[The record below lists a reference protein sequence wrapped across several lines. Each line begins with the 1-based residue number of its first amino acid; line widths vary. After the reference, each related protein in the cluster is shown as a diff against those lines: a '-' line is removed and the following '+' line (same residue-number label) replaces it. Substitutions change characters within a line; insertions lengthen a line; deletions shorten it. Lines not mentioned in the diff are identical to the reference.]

1 MQAIYGLLSVYLF
14 SQLCYTSFQNIHY
27 ARENTMKK
35 NNRVNIKDIASACNI
50 SVSTVSRYF
59 NNPDLLSDAT
69 RKKIEQKLKELNFQP
84 GWSMQTPTQR
94 NANLILVILPHLQ
107 FGFYTELLNQLI
119 ETGKE
124 KGYHFIPYTSGKSK
138 KEELAAIQA
147 LCQYHPKGLIL
158 LSPLLDAE
166 DIACLPVP
174 VITIERSGGNFM
186 QINSDNFTGGNLAA
200 QLLLNNNCEVFAH
213 INNGYSTMWP
223 SFKRIVGFECLMEGK
238 TYERIIRQELS
249 EPFMPSAAQAMRE
262 IVQSLL
268 RKHKGKKWGIFCSND
283 DIARLFEQQCIL
295 SNLSIPEEVEI
306 IGYDNSPISECAIYP
321 ITSVAQNI
329 SLMARLA
336 IDGFDN
342 YLPCETIVPNE
353 LVQKYTT
360 KHF

>member
-1 MQAIYGLLSVYLF
+1 
-14 SQLCYTSFQNIHY
+14 
-27 ARENTMKK
+27 MKK

-84 GWSMQTPTQR
+84 GWSMQAPELR
-94 NANLILVILPHLQ
+94 NTNLILVILPHLQ

-138 KEELAAIQA
+138 KEELTAIQA

-158 LSPLLDAE
+158 LSPLLDAD
-166 DIACLPVP
+166 DIAGLPVP

-223 SFKRIVGFECLMEGK
+223 SFKRIVGFECLMEGQ

-249 EPFMPSAAQAMRE
+249 EPFMPSAVRAMKE
-262 IVQSLL
+262 IVESLL
-268 RKHKGKKWGIFCSND
+268 RKYKGKKWGIFCSND

-360 KHF
+360 NHS